1 MIMKSIK
8 FMKFM
13 SIKFMKSMEIF
24 YIVHSLIGFKIN
36 ISNDHGKIATLF
48 LLNVY
53 RKIKTWNCHFGA
65 IYLSESRHLFYFI
78 FN

>member
-1 MIMKSIK
+1 
-8 FMKFM
+8 MKFM
-13 SIKFMKSMEIF
+13 SIKFMKSIYGNF

-36 ISNDHGKIATLF
+36 ISNDHGKVATLF

-53 RKIKTWNCHFGA
+53 RKIKTWNCQFGA
-65 IYLSESRHLFYFI
+65 IYLSESRHFFNFI

>member
-1 MIMKSIK
+1 MIMKSI
-8 FMKFM
+8 KFM
-13 SIKFMKSMEIF
+13 SIKFMKSIYGKF

-36 ISNDHGKIATLF
+36 ISNDHGKVATLF

-53 RKIKTWNCHFGA
+53 RKIKTWNCQFGA
-65 IYLSESRHLFYFI
+65 ICLSESRHFFNFI